1 MRFVTMLVTLLF
13 LSISSWAAGTI
24 SGKVVDEKTGDPV
37 IGATVSLKGTSKGT
51 ATDVDGNF
59 TLQADAGTYVLVVNY
74 VGYQAKEV
82 EEVVIADNKEIPVNV
97 TITEANST
105 QLKEVVVRSSLKKEN
120 ISAMIIYQKNTNTVA
135 QVVSAEAIR
144 KSPDRNTGEVLK
156 RVSAASVQE
165 GKYLVVRGLAD
176 RYNQAMLN
184 GSMLSSTEPD
194 RKTFSFDL
202 FPAGMIDNIVVN
214 KAATPDLPGEFA
226 GGLIQVNTKDIPS
239 ENFFNVQVGTGIN
252 SQVMGKDFA
261 YYEGGKTDFLGVDD
275 GTRALPSNIPG
286 KDEFRKLTEAQRL
299 ELAKEMPNDWGY
311 KTKSGPLNANLQ
323 VAGGFTSKVFDKKLG
338 GIFALNYNKQ
348 NRRNELTRTFFNQA
362 GETQRTLDYK
372 ETSYNE
378 EVLVGA
384 LANLTYELNT
394 NNKISFKSLYNISSN
409 DNTLLREG
417 RDFDYGADV
426 RSYQLGFKSNRY
438 ATAQLMGS
446 HFLPSA
452 KVKLDWGGSYVNLN
466 QDQPNLRRMEYRKS
480 DDDSQYVATI
490 QNFLPS
496 LRSASKFY
504 SNLVDNIV
512 MGNADASRQFEIGG
526 KQQTVKA
533 GYMMQMKDRVFNSR
547 PFGFVGNSSDLIGLP
562 TEEIFVPANMS
573 ATGFNL
579 AELSDKDYDY
589 TASSMLNAGYAM
601 MDNNIGEKFR
611 LVWGVRYENFSQ
623 QLNGFRSNQPV
634 EVNTLV
640 GDFLPS
646 LNLTYKY
653 NSKVNLR
660 FSASQTVVRPEFREL
675 SPFTFYDFELLAA
688 VQGNPDLKRT
698 KILNL
703 DARWEIYPRG
713 GELITA
719 GVFFKHF
726 TNPIEQF
733 FNESGVNTISFT
745 YGNAESATSYG
756 AEVEFR
762 KKLDVIGGPYLKN
775 FTVFANGTY
784 IYNQVKFDIKD
795 LNGNVVDANRPMQ
808 GQSPYVINS
817 GLQYE
822 SEQTG
827 TSITGLF
834 NIIGRRIFLVGN
846 DQNPN
851 IWEAPRPL
859 LDFQITQKVLNKKAD
874 IKLSVSDILNKQ
886 ANFYQDKNAN
896 GKYDEAGGD
905 FLRISRKTGTNISL
919 SFLYN
924 F

>member
-1 MRFVTMLVTLLF
+1 MRFISMFVLLLF
-13 LSISSWAAGTI
+13 ISIGAFAAGTI
-24 SGKVVDEKTGDPV
+24 TGKVVDEKSGDPI
-37 IGATVSLKGTSKGT
+37 IGATVAIKGTAKGT

-59 TLQADAGTYVLVVNY
+59 VLQTDAGTYTLQVNY
-74 VGYQAKEV
+74 IGFQPKEV
-82 EEVVIADNKEIPVNV
+82 DEVVVTNNKETIVNV
-97 TITEANST
+97 TITESKST
-105 QLKEVVVRSSLKKEN
+105 QLSEVVVRSTLKKEN
-120 ISAMIIYQKNTNTVA
+120 ISAMILYQKNTNTVA

-184 GSMLSSTEPD
+184 GTMLSSTEPD

-202 FPAGMIDNIVVN
+202 FPSGMIDNIVVN

-239 ENFFNVQVGTGIN
+239 ENFFNVQVGTGMN
-252 SQVMGKDFA
+252 SQVAGNDFH
-261 YYEGGKTDFLGVDD
+261 YYKGGSLDFIGIDD
-275 GTRALPSNIPG
+275 GTRALPSNIPDRDG
-286 KDEFRKLTEAQRL
+286 FRKLTEAQRFDIAKTL
-299 ELAKEMPNDWGY
+299 ENDWGY
-311 KTKSGPLNANLQ
+311 ETKSAPLNANLQ
-323 VAGGFTSKVFDKKLG
+323 VAGGFASKLFDKKFG
-338 GIFALNYNKQ
+338 GIFAVNYNKQ
-348 NRRNELTRTFFNQA
+348 NRRNELTRSFFNQA
-362 GETQRTLDYK
+362 GETQKTLDFT

-378 EVLVGA
+378 EVLAGA

-394 NNKISFKSLYNISSN
+394 NNKISLKTLYNINAN
-409 DNTLLREG
+409 DNTLIREG
-417 RDFDYGADV
+417 HDYDYGADV

-446 HFLPSA
+446 HYLPDA
-452 KVKLDWGGSYVNLN
+452 KMKLEWGGSYVNLN

-480 DDDSQYVATI
+480 DGDTQYVATV

-504 SNLVDNIV
+504 SQLTDNIGL
-512 MGNADASRQFEIGG
+512 GNVDASRQFQMGG

-533 GYMMQMKDRVFNSR
+533 GYMVQVKDRVFNSR
-547 PFGFVGNSSDLIGLP
+547 PLGIVGNPSDLIALP
-562 TEEIFVPANMS
+562 TEQIFAPENMGPN
-573 ATGFNL
+573 GFNI
-579 AELSDKDYDY
+579 AELGDKDYDY
-589 TASSMLNAGYAM
+589 SASSMLNAGYAM
-601 MDNNIGEKFR
+601 MDNNISEKIR
-611 LVWGVRYENFSQ
+611 LVWGVRYENFNQ
-623 QLNGFRSNQPV
+623 QLSGFRSNQPV
-634 EVNTLV
+634 EVNTQV

-646 LNLTYKY
+646 LNFTYKY

-703 DARWEIYPRG
+703 DARYEIYPRA

-719 GVFFKHF
+719 GVFYKHF

-756 AEVEFR
+756 AELEFR

-775 FTVFANGTY
+775 FTLFANGTY
-784 IYNQVKFDIKD
+784 IFNDVKFDIKD

-817 GLQYE
+817 GIQYE
-822 SEQTG
+822 AEKTG

-851 IWEAPRPL
+851 IWEAPRPV
-859 LDFQITQKVLNKKAD
+859 LDFQITQKVLHRKAD
-874 IKLSVSDILNKQ
+874 VKLSVSDILNRR
-886 ANFYQDKNAN
+886 ANFYQDKNNN
-896 GKYDEAGGD
+896 GKYDEAGD